1 MSQKLVVDSLEL
13 REDKF
18 RFHEK
23 FIQNHDED
31 GDKGY
36 ALEVD
41 VKYSK
46 ELHEL
51 HSNLPFLSKRI
62 KILKCEKLLLQENYV
77 IHTKSPKSDI
87 GS

>member
-1 MSQKLVVDSLEL
+1 MSQKLVVDGLEL
-13 REDKF
+13 RKGKF

-36 ALEVD
+36 ALDVD
-41 VKYSK
+41 VKYSE

-51 HSNLPFLSKRI
+51 HSNLRFLSKRI
-62 KILKCEKLLLQENYV
+62 KILKCEKLVLQEKLCCT
-77 IHTKSPKSDI
+77 HKKP
-87 GS
+87 

>member
-62 KILKCEKLLLQENYV
+62 KILKCEKLLSQEKLCYT
-77 IHTKSPKSDI
+77 HKKP
-87 GS
+87 